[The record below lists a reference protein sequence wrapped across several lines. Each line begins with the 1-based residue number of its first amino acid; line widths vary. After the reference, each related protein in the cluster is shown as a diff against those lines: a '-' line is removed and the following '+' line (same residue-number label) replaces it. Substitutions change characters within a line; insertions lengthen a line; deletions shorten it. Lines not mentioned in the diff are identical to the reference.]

1 MPVEHRP
8 VDRRKFFQATAGA
21 AASIGLSA
29 TSYAN
34 VVGSNARV
42 QIGFLGCGGRAQ
54 AHINLLVKMA
64 LDNRGVTPVAVC
76 DVWDGLE
83 EEYDHTHGG
92 TTTRRQYAQG
102 LYPSAK
108 KCGLNP
114 GDRKRVVKDYRKLL
128 ELKDVDAVCITT
140 PDHWHARMTLDA
152 FAAGKD
158 VYVEKPMTRTP
169 AEALAV
175 GDAAKKHNRVL
186 TVGMQTLADPV
197 WQVAHDTIQSGRIG
211 HVSHLQAG
219 VFRNDIRGQWRYY
232 RLAAPMNPKTIDW
245 DLFLGHR
252 FDVNGE
258 RLGPTPQEMPFD
270 RAAFAQWRCYQPFS
284 GGPITDMLSHPLARM
299 LVSSGL
305 RYPTRVVS
313 GGGLFVE
320 QDGRTVPDLTTLIA
334 DFEEGTQLVLSAVT
348 SSAYP
353 QEDVIRGRHGAIKFL
368 KGGFQIH
375 HDDPHGGAGLPA
387 RIETT
392 IRPTEFVP
400 VNSPKNDT
408 EALWEN
414 FLDCVRRRDSNTLA
428 PPELGKATVAITSMA
443 LRSLNEGRAFGW
455 DTERREMVPADA
467 AWLAK
472 HSPRSRPGQTEAPD
486 YQKLAGL
493 RSDG

>member
-1 MPVEHRP
+1 MAVEHRP

-21 AASIGLSA
+21 AATLAAS
-29 TSYAN
+29 SYAN

-54 AHINLLVKMA
+54 AHINLLVKLA
-64 LDNRGVTPVAVC
+64 LDNRGVSPVAVC

-83 EEYDHTHGG
+83 EEYEHSFGG
-92 TTTRRQYAQG
+92 TSTRRQFSQG

-114 GDRKRVVKDYRKLL
+114 ADRNRVVKDYRKLL
-128 ELKDVDAVCITT
+128 DLKDVDAVCITT

-175 GDAAKKHNRVL
+175 SDAAKKHNRVL

-197 WQVAHDTIQSGRIG
+197 WNAARERIQSGRIG

-232 RLAAPMNPKTIDW
+232 RLASQMTPKTIDW

-252 FDVNGE
+252 FEVNGE
-258 RLGPTPQEMPFD
+258 KLGPTPQEQPFD
-270 RAAFAQWRCYQPFS
+270 RATFAQWRCYQPFC

-299 LVSSGL
+299 LVASGL
-305 RYPTRVVS
+305 RYPTRVTA
-313 GGGLFVE
+313 GGGLFLE
-320 QDGRTVPDLTTLIA
+320 QDGRTVPDLATLIA
-334 DFEEGTQLVLSAVT
+334 DFDEGTQLVLTAAT
-348 SSAYP
+348 TSAYP

-368 KGGFQIH
+368 KGGFQIL
-375 HDDPHGGAGLPA
+375 HDDPRGGAGLPA
-387 RIETT
+387 RIETM
-392 IRPTEFVP
+392 IRPSEFVP
-400 VNSPKNDT
+400 VTSPKNDT
-408 EALWEN
+408 EALWDN
-414 FLDCVRRRDSNTLA
+414 FLDCVRRRDANTLS
-428 PPELGKATVAITSMA
+428 PPELGTATVAITSMA
-443 LRSLNEGRAFGW
+443 MRSLNEGRAFGW
-455 DTERREMVPADA
+455 DTGRREMVPADA
-467 AWLAK
+467 AWLTRHAA
-472 HSPRSRPGQTEAPD
+472 RARAGQTEPPD
-486 YQKLAGL
+486 CMKLAGP
-493 RSDG
+493 RHDG